1 MVKYINSVFKNLIQ
15 VGMVVSNLELSMGKY
30 IFDYGLGPMYVLEF
44 NQENVQNMYL
54 YGKKKN
60 YSMNL
65 GVCNIGNVR
74 FELIEP
80 ISKSIYSDYLNKYN
94 EGIIHHLKLE
104 VADYFKVIEF
114 FKSNGIKIIQHGEQL
129 GDKGK
134 NIYTYLD
141 TSNTLGF
148 IIELVQV
155 TKDFIKPKP
164 DYWFPLNKKILL
176 DPIFKNVVRLGIV
189 IKNLENKMKE
199 YKNLFGLDAVV
210 VKEFNYK
217 NTGEMYIYGR
227 KKNYE
232 IKACFYEL
240 GNAQIV
246 LIEPLSESIYSDFL
260 KKYGEGVIHHLGMEV
275 EDYEKALNFFK
286 SKGIKVIQ
294 SGNYLNKLRYSY
306 LSTNSDLSYIVE
318 IAETNR
324 SNNFFP

>member
-1 MVKYINSVFKNLIQ
+1 MVEYLNSFFKNLKQ
-15 VGMVVSNLELSMGKY
+15 VGMIVSNLESSMGKY
-30 IFDYGLGPMYVLEF
+30 AYNYGLGPMYVLEF
-44 NQENVQNMYL
+44 NKENVENMYL

-80 ISKSIYSDYLNKYN
+80 ISKSIYSDYLSKYG

-104 VADYFKVIEF
+104 VADYYKVIDV

-148 IIELVQV
+148 IIELVHV
-155 TKDFIKPKP
+155 TEDFIKPKP
-164 DYWFPLNKKILL
+164 DYWFPLDKEISVT
-176 DPIFKNVVRLGIV
+176 PIFKNVFRVGIV
-189 IKNLENKMKE
+189 IKNLKSKMKE
-199 YKNLFGLDAVV
+199 YKNLFGLDAVA

-217 NTGEMYIYGR
+217 NTSDMHIDGI
-227 KKNYE
+227 KNNYE

-260 KKYGEGVIHHLGMEV
+260 RKYGEGLIHHLGMEV
-275 EDYEKALNFFK
+275 EDYEKTLNYFK

-294 SGNYLNKLRYSY
+294 SGNYLNKIRYSY
-306 LSTNSDLSYIVE
+306 LSTSDELSYIVE
-318 IAETNR
+318 LAETKR
-324 SNNFFP
+324 YNNFLP